1 MRSKHHLQAHA
12 VLRRHTHW
20 IGAVTFRRKI
30 RAQHKVAAAVRIL
43 PLLLDR
49 HWRGAPSRHDHTVT
63 YAALVKG
70 EKRKPRPENEEGQD
84 PGGERLKN
92 RIAQAGRLV
101 ISTTGAN
108 PWHSTRPRMHSR
120 MAALKLASL
129 CGSLPTRAA
138 LPRQGS
144 GRDCRGRHRQRV
156 SGFSASSRC
165 PVKPSPPIRPDRIEL
180 LPSPFVCHAL
190 ILPVGSPLPR

>member
-120 MAALKLASL
+120 INPRRPSRSVKL
-129 CGSLPTRAA
+129 LPPCTGHMQRQLRPSRCA
-138 LPRQGS
+138 LPSVAAISAAVISTSLRPGAGAGY
-144 GRDCRGRHRQRV
+144 GRW
-156 SGFSASSRC
+156 
-165 PVKPSPPIRPDRIEL
+165 
-180 LPSPFVCHAL
+180 
-190 ILPVGSPLPR
+190 

>member
-108 PWHSTRPRMHSR
+108 PWHRTRPRMHSR
-120 MAALKLASL
+120 MAAINLASL
-129 CGSLPTRAA
+129 CGSPIRAA
-138 LPRQGS
+138 LARRRS

-156 SGFSASSRC
+156 SAVFCVEQIPGKAITSDPAS
-165 PVKPSPPIRPDRIEL
+165 
-180 LPSPFVCHAL
+180 
-190 ILPVGSPLPR
+190 